1 LLARRINNSDYYELI
16 AGERRLRAS
25 ILANLQT
32 VPCIVLDC
40 DYQDSAVI
48 SILENIQR
56 ANLNF
61 FEEALAIA
69 HLHEHFGLTQQEIGK
84 KLGKSQSALSNK
96 LRLLRLP
103 ADVRYYIEKE
113 GLGKGLGQL
122 FLENSVDELVANNTL
137 PLEEIVP
144 NKEQPRKTFDETALE
159 ELAESIRQHG
169 VLQPLLVR
177 PLPGGGY
184 QLVAGERRYRASRI
198 AGLREVPVVI
208 RELSDVETMEIA
220 IIENL
225 QREDLNP
232 IEEAEGLQA
241 LIDRCGFTQDQV
253 AASVGKSRPAIAN
266 SLRLLKLPPEVREMT
281 KSGAISAGHARAL
294 LGLPNEALIYAAA
307 EQIVSH
313 KLTVRDVEKLAKRS
327 QQEAGAAPKPRS
339 RRDAFYD
346 EVELALKETLGRKV
360 RVVPGRG
367 KGTLGSM
374 ILGMVIMILVT
385 CSFSSLASLVS
396 SSSSLA

>member
-1 LLARRINNSDYYELI
+1 M
-16 AGERRLRAS
+16 
-25 ILANLQT
+25 AN
-32 VPCIVLDC
+32 
-40 DYQDSAVI
+40 
-48 SILENIQR
+48 
-56 ANLNF
+56 
-61 FEEALAIA
+61 
-69 HLHEHFGLTQQEIGK
+69 K
-84 KLGKSQSALSNK
+84 KS
-96 LRLLRLP
+96 
-103 ADVRYYIEKE
+103 

-122 FLENSVDELVANNTL
+122 FLENSVDELVANHTL

-198 AGLREVPVVI
+198 AGMREVPVVI

-281 KSGAISAGHARAL
+281 KSGTISAGHARAL

-367 KGTLGSM
+367 KGTLEIEFYSNEDLKDLANK
-374 ILGMVIMILVT
+374 LGE
-385 CSFSSLASLVS
+385 
-396 SSSSLA
+396 